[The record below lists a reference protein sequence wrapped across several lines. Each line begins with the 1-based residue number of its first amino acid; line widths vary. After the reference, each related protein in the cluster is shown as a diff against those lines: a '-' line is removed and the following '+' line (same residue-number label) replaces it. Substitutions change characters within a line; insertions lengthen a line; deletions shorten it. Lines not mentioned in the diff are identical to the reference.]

1 MHWQTKVLIPLHT
14 TTKGNIVVDFE
25 TIIADLQSEI
35 VRLAAENADL
45 KAMLLDKS
53 TTIERIRDPLPIDR
67 LMKLLPTIQLRGS
80 DEQHTQVWLTRKDAL
95 KFGRD
100 VEAAHGIGVLHDE

>member
-1 MHWQTKVLIPLHT
+1 M
-14 TTKGNIVVDFE
+14 VDFE

-35 VRLAAENADL
+35 TRLAAENADL
-45 KAMLLDKS
+45 KSMLLDKS
-53 TTIERIRDPLPIDR
+53 TTIERIRDRLTDDQ

-80 DEQHTQVWLTRKDAL
+80 DEQHTQVWLTRKEAL

-100 VEAAHGIGVLHDE
+100 VEVAHGIGVLQDE